1 MSATVVI
8 EGDKSYSGAVVW
20 EGARVR
26 SRRVHAGPLPCADRR
41 ARLFSVKTSPRHL
54 VPGSSE
60 CARNRDGLAGSGEPG
75 QGQAGPSRA
84 GQGRAG
90 AAALAALASLAAIYA
105 LGADEEAL
113 ARESVDNTEERIHVP
128 REPEIGLLRLAV
140 PQAVL
145 GPRVERIIDGC
156 SSPL

>member
-8 EGDKSYSGAVVW
+8 EGDKSCSGAVVW

-75 QGQAGPSRA
+75 QGQAGP
-84 GQGRAG
+84 GRAG
-90 AAALAALASLAAIYA
+90 PGRGGSDRRPRFLGGDLCARSRRRSARSLASPSTTRKNASTCP
-105 LGADEEAL
+105 GN
-113 ARESVDNTEERIHVP
+113 RK
-128 REPEIGLLRLAV
+128 
-140 PQAVL
+140 
-145 GPRVERIIDGC
+145 
-156 SSPL
+156 

>member
-75 QGQAGPSRA
+75 PGQAGP
-84 GQGRAG
+84 GRQRSPPS
-90 AAALAALASLAAIYA
+90 LPWRRFMRSEPTKKRSLA
-105 LGADEEAL
+105 
-113 ARESVDNTEERIHVP
+113 RKSVDNTEERIHVP

-156 SSPL
+156 SPPL